1 MRLAI
6 RGKVRVVAKKNWVA
20 TVKKIVVFVLDLLKE
35 SEQNSSSK
43 GGSTNRPSQ
52 TAGKPSTTDRG
63 ANRGTQNSKPKP
75 STLPHSKP
83 ANRTNS
89 NTSTTGKS
97 PALSE
102 HYPGDYTGKVTPQ
115 YSPELDGEPDPG
127 EIVWTWVPFEEDYSQ
142 GKDRPVLLVGSDGP
156 WLLGLMLTS
165 KDHTAPGK
173 VRSGSG
179 PRWLDIG
186 SGPWDS
192 QGRDS
197 EIRLDRVIR
206 IHPDHMRREG
216 AIMPKKTFTTVARAL

>member
-6 RGKVRVVAKKNWVA
+6 RGKVPVVAKTNWVA
-20 TVKKIVVFVLDLLKE
+20 TVKKIAVFILQLLKE
-35 SEQNSSSK
+35 SDSKNSQASRPGDHPGQSSAK
-43 GGSTNRPSQ
+43 QPAN
-52 TAGKPSTTDRG
+52 KRG
-63 ANRGTQNSKPKP
+63 TERGTQNSKPKP
-75 STLPHSKP
+75 SALPQTKTT
-83 ANRTNS
+83 NRTNS
-89 NTSTTGKS
+89 NTATTGKS

-102 HYPGDYTGKVTPQ
+102 HYPGDYTGRVNPE
-115 YSPELDGEPDPG
+115 YSPKLDGEPDPG
-127 EIVWTWVPFEEDYSQ
+127 EIVWTWVPYEEDYSQ

-165 KDHTAPGK
+165 KDHTAGGRPT
-173 VRSGSG
+173 SNSG

-186 SGPWDS
+186 SGPWDL

-216 AIMPKKTFTTVARAL
+216 AIMPKKIFATVTRAL